1 MDWESHSLLYPL
13 LLNKN
18 IEFGVLYFR
27 VVIAI
32 IDSHGKIKEVL
43 FLYFVG
49 FWLLVVGPIFSDGG
63 GHDPLDHP
71 LNPPL
76 LFGLKFFC
84 LPVAFLSERR
94 YIPPLNSLVVPCSE
108 EGMGSADL
116 FHMFFVTDVENIFCS
131 VEVSVTN
138 FPNGLFST
146 EISYLP

>member
-49 FWLLVVGPIFSDGG
+49 FWLLVVRPIFSDGG

-71 LNPPL
+71 PKSAT
-76 LFGLKFFC
+76 GK
-84 LPVAFLSERR
+84 
-94 YIPPLNSLVVPCSE
+94 
-108 EGMGSADL
+108 MGSTWTL
-116 FHMFFVTDVENIFCS
+116 FY
-131 VEVSVTN
+131 
-138 FPNGLFST
+138 LFR
-146 EISYLP
+146 